1 MARKTASESILRET
15 PGRSAKVH
23 VQSDSRFKV
32 LKYASVL
39 SVALIVGICIILNL
53 IVDSLLDKP
62 LTFDATSVK
71 ANSVSVLTKNYLDSL
86 DKKVEIYGLFD
97 KDDKN
102 FALREYFLPIMD
114 DYENK
119 ANGKIEL
126 KYVDPDVD
134 PFILTELDPNNVY
147 SLRKYTYVIKSD
159 DLMVTLDP
167 YNCFVWNSNL
177 AYNYNLY
184 VPEKNLVEQKVTGL
198 ILYVASGR
206 TMKAYYLGGHGLK
219 GHGALDMIISPLGMV
234 SSELSLKG
242 ENVQIPSDCEIL
254 MIIDPDTDLTI
265 TEKELIK
272 TYLDDGGKVLLVS
285 DFDTDKVVEMPNL
298 NEITKKMGITLESAI
313 IHENS
318 ADALPDVNNPYS
330 SIAFADPDYANYLSV
345 PDKYSVEN
353 CRYLKVN
360 SDRGENIFVSPLII
374 TSSSAS
380 VDFPNTQIDSSVSS
394 GQQAV
399 ALQSVDTT
407 NNRNSCLIVIGSNTF
422 VSDEYYSEKSLND
435 NNAVFTRNM
444 LGDIC
449 QIEISVLAP
458 VKSVPSFSL
467 SKPLSSSAATAWSIC
482 VMTIIPLGSL
492 ICGVYIYRKR
502 RHL

>member
-39 SVALIVGICIILNL
+39 SVALIIGICIIVNL
-53 IVDSLLDKP
+53 LVDALLDKP
-62 LTFDATSVK
+62 LTFDSTSVK
-71 ANSVSVLTKNYLDSL
+71 ANSVSVLTKNYLEKL

-97 KDDKN
+97 KDDES
-102 FALREYFLPIMD
+102 FSLRDYFIPIMD

-119 ANGKIEL
+119 GNGKIDL

-134 PFILTELDPNNVY
+134 PFILTELDPNNIY
-147 SLRKYTYVIKSD
+147 GLRKYTYVIKSD

-167 YNCFVWNSNL
+167 STCFVWNSNL

-184 VPEKNLVEQKVTGL
+184 LPEKNLVEQKVTGL
-198 ILYVASGR
+198 ILYVASGNS
-206 TMKAYYLGGHGLK
+206 MKAYYLGGHGLNS
-219 GHGALDMIISPLGMV
+219 HAALDLIMSPLGMV
-234 SSELSLKG
+234 SSELTLKG
-242 ENVQIPSDCEIL
+242 DNVKIPADCEIL
-254 MIIDPDTDLTI
+254 MILDPETDLTI

-285 DFDTDKVVEMPNL
+285 DFDSDKVVDMPNL

-318 ADALPDVNNPYS
+318 ADALPDVNKPYS
-330 SIAFADPDYANYLSV
+330 SIAFADSNYAEYLSV
-345 PDKYSVEN
+345 PDTYNIEN
-353 CRYLKVN
+353 CRYLKVY
-360 SDRGENIFVSPLII
+360 SDRGENILVSPLIV

-399 ALQSVDTT
+399 ALQAVDTT
-407 NNRNSCLIVIGSNTF
+407 NNRNSCLVVIGSNTF

-435 NNAVFTRNM
+435 NNAIFTRNM
-444 LGDIC
+444 LGDLC
-449 QIEISVLAP
+449 RIEISVMAP
-458 VKSVPSFSL
+458 TKSVPSYSL
-467 SKPLSSSAATAWSIC
+467 SKPLSSSSATAWSIC

-492 ICGVYIYRKR
+492 ICGIYIYRKR